1 MATVTTKHEAR
12 GIYKRGAVY
21 WLNVRRHG
29 KRHFVSLE
37 TSDYAEAIRRAVEVR
52 AAPTLQAG
60 AGFPT
65 EIENFLDYKR
75 RRNEFTVSSA
85 HGRGFILRAFA
96 KWVDKLSAAFVTD
109 ADIAAYYD
117 LHLHEHSATTAN
129 TYLSIL
135 HSFFQWAVNV
145 AKICRRNPC
154 LSIDRAEDEH
164 SGITL
169 RDFCR
174 EEQRDK
180 LIKTVTRDDL
190 KFALYCGFHAG
201 MRKNEIIEARPFWF
215 DMKARLIHLRRTATM
230 NFKDREERTVP
241 MTEEFHRFLLDYGLR
256 EPFMLQPNVKHGK
269 NRYRYDFKRPF
280 TEHMKAQG
288 MEWMTIHTMRHTFAS
303 LLASNGVSLYKIAV
317 WLGDDP
323 RVVDRRYAR
332 LKPNDPDIERAFS
345 GRTPARAKI
354 IDFKK

>member
-1 MATVTTKHEAR
+1 MAQNQESR
-12 GIYKRGAVY
+12 GIYKRGSVY
-21 WLNVRRHG
+21 WLNFQING
-29 KRHFVSLE
+29 KRNYVTLE
-37 TSDYAEAIRRAVEVR
+37 TENFAEAVKRAGEIR
-52 AAPTLQAG
+52 AAPALLPG
-60 AGFPT
+60 NGFPL
-65 EIENFLDYKR
+65 EIESFLAHKR
-75 RRNEFTVSSA
+75 RRNEFTASSA

-96 KWVDKLSAAFVTD
+96 RWVDKPSAASVTGS
-109 ADIAAYYD
+109 DIARFYD
-117 LHLHEHSATTAN
+117 LNLNERSATTAN

-135 HSFFQWAVNV
+135 HSFFQWCVTV
-145 AKICRRNPC
+145 ANICRRNPC
-154 LSIDRAEDEH
+154 LAIERAEDEH

-174 EEQRDK
+174 EEQRDL
-180 LIKTVTRDDL
+180 LIKSATRDDL

-241 MTEEFHRFLLDYGLR
+241 MTEEFHRFLLEYGLR

-280 TEHMKAQG
+280 TEHMKEQG
-288 MEWMTIHTMRHTFAS
+288 MEWVTIHTMRHTFAS

-354 IDFKK
+354 IENDFRK